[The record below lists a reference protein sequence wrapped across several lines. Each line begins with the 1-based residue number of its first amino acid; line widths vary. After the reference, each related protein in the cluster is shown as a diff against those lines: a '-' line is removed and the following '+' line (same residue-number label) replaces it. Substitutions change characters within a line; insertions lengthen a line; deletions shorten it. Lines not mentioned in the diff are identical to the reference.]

1 MDKLKLLAQEIATHV
16 KELGLLYFPEAID
29 ADSAPLVVHWPG
41 EDWKQFL
48 AFAPTLGV
56 SVIYLGTTTFVYEDE
71 YDDEEEIPE
80 ELAEHSGETDSV
92 LVTYVAGGVVHAW
105 SELAPWRV
113 EAAEEV
119 IHSYGAQDQRVL
131 VFAER
136 AKNEQWSRAIAN
148 DRRFYAAEPVDQYS
162 VAYALLAELSGLPQ
176 EDTVLLNAG
185 RWIVSDAHS
194 RIFEVRE
201 KLTDEGLSQKAT
213 LAAELAKA
221 HPDWSSMRV
230 ALREKYARTL
240 VKETYGMALTIV
252 AAEVA
257 RYKPATNSST
267 PP

>member
-1 MDKLKLLAQEIATHV
+1 MDKLELLTKEITRHV
-16 KELGLLYFPEAID
+16 DELGPLCFPEAID

-56 SVIYLGTTTFVYEDE
+56 TVIYVGTTTFDYE
-71 YDDEEEIPE
+71 DEEEIAD
-80 ELAEHSGETDSV
+80 ELAELNGEIDSV

-105 SELAPWRV
+105 TQLAPWRV
-113 EAAEEV
+113 EAAV
-119 IHSYGAQDQRVL
+119 KAVHSFGAQDQRV
-131 VFAER
+131 VAFAER
-136 AKNEQWSRAIAN
+136 AKKEQWSRTIAHV
-148 DRRFYAAEPVDQYS
+148 RRFYTAEPVDRYS
-162 VAYALLAELSGLPQ
+162 VAYALLAELSGLSQ
-176 EDTVLLNAG
+176 EDSVLLDAG

-213 LAAELAKA
+213 LAAELAQA

-257 RYKPATNSST
+257 RYKPAADSST